1 MTHTSPIRSRLQRA
15 ACLLALALP
24 CMASQA
30 APLDDVRRL
39 VESSQFE
46 QAYQTALR
54 NPQLIGDVHFDFV
67 YGLAALGSGHV
78 PEGVLAL
85 ERHLAAVPA
94 NDRARLELARGYFL
108 LGEYARARSEFEFVL
123 RYDPPLG
130 VRENIARFMQA
141 MELRDSDLARSSSR
155 LYAEFGLG
163 HDSNVN
169 GGTYHDSV
177 QVGGLVEP
185 LEPGSRGRPDEFVQL
200 AAGGQKTMRVSNR
213 LSVFAGFDID
223 HKQNFQL
230 RDFDLS
236 SANVTVGFSQI
247 DGRWLYRGTLSYT
260 NQLVAER
267 RNRETLAVNGEANI
281 NIDSATTMTL
291 LGQYAEYRH
300 PASDAVR
307 DARAT
312 TLGAMVTRA
321 FSDVAGAP
329 SVGLR
334 FSWTQEDN
342 LAVRRDLSRQ
352 MPVLRLFGAI
362 SPAENWRIASG
373 LTLLSPRYGAE
384 DVFFGN
390 TRSDTTTIFDL
401 SATYAL
407 APRWTLRGEFVGYR
421 TRSNQNLYEYNRQTV
436 ALKSRYQY

>member
-1 MTHTSPIRSRLQRA
+1 MTTLKTLGSSLRHA
-15 ACLLALALP
+15 ACLLALALTWT
-24 CMASQA
+24 ATHA

-39 VESSQFE
+39 VESSQFD
-46 QAYQTALR
+46 QAYQIALR

-67 YGLAALGSGHV
+67 YGLAAIGSGHV

-94 NDRARLELARGYFL
+94 NDRARLELARGYFV

-155 LYAEFGLG
+155 LYAEVGGG

-169 GGTYHDSV
+169 GGTFHPSFQLADSL
-177 QVGGLVEP
+177 QP
-185 LEPGSRGRPDEFVQL
+185 LQPGSLGVSDNFMQVT
-200 AAGGQKTMRVSNR
+200 AGGQKTLRVSNR
-213 LSVFAGFDID
+213 LSVFAGFDLD
-223 HKQNFQL
+223 HKQNTHQ
-230 RDFDLS
+230 RDYDLS
-236 SANVTVGFSQI
+236 SANLTVGFSQI
-247 DGRWLYRGTLSYT
+247 DGRWLYRGTVAYT
-260 NQLVAER
+260 TQLVGEN
-267 RNRETLAVNGEANI
+267 RNRETIAVNGEANL
-281 NIDSATTMTL
+281 NVDSVTSLTL

-300 PASDAVR
+300 PAADAVR

-312 TLGAMVTRA
+312 TLGAMVTRSFA
-321 FSDVAGAP
+321 DLWGAP
-329 SVGLR
+329 SAGLR

-342 LAVRRDLSRQ
+342 LAVRPDLGRRLP
-352 MPVLRLFGAI
+352 MLRLFGAL
-362 SPAENWRIASG
+362 SPAENWRVASG
-373 LTLLSPRYGAE
+373 LTLLRQNYGGE
-384 DVFFGN
+384 DIAFGN

-407 APRWTLRGEFVGYR
+407 APRWTLRGEFVAYQN
-421 TRSNQNLYEYNRQTV
+421 RSNQELYEYKRQSI
-436 ALKSRYQY
+436 AFKSRYQY

>member
-1 MTHTSPIRSRLQRA
+1 MTYLKTLGSSLRRA
-15 ACLLALALP
+15 AGLLVLALP
-24 CMASQA
+24 WTALHA

-39 VESSQFE
+39 VESSQFD
-46 QAYQTALR
+46 QAYQTSLR
-54 NPQLIGDVHFDFV
+54 NPQMIGDVHFDFV
-67 YGLAALGSGHV
+67 YGLAAIGSGHV

-141 MELRDSDLARSSSR
+141 MELRDSEQSRSSSR
-155 LYAEFGLG
+155 LYVEAGGG

-169 GGTYHDSV
+169 GGTFHSSFQLAD
-177 QVGGLVEP
+177 GLQE
-185 LEPGSRGRPDEFVQL
+185 LEPGSRGLPDNFMQV

-223 HKQNFQL
+223 HKQNTHY

-247 DGRWLYRGTLSYT
+247 EGRWLYRGSASYT
-260 NQLVAER
+260 HQWVGED
-267 RNRETLAVNGEANI
+267 RNRETIALNGEANL
-281 NIDSATTMTL
+281 NLDSVTALTL

-300 PASDAVR
+300 PAVDSVR

-312 TLGAMVTRA
+312 TLGAMVTRS
-321 FSDVAGAP
+321 FPDVAGAP
-329 SVGLR
+329 SAGLR
-334 FSWTQEDN
+334 ISWAQEDN
-342 LAVRRDLSRQ
+342 LAVRPDLGRRLP
-352 MPVLRLFGAI
+352 MLRMFGAV
-362 SPAENWRIASG
+362 SPAESWRIASG
-373 LTLLSPRYGAE
+373 LTLLGQKYRAGDLAFLSTRA
-384 DVFFGN
+384 DN
-390 TRSDTTTIFDL
+390 TVIFDL

-407 APRWTLRGEFVGYR
+407 APRWTLRGEFLFYQN
-421 TRSNQNLYEYNRQTV
+421 RSNQELYEYRRHYI